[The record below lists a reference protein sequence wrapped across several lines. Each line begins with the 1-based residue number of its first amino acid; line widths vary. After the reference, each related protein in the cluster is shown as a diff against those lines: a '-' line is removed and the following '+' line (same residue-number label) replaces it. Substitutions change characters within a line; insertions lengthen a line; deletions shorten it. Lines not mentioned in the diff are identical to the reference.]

1 MNRVFLTIL
10 LTACTLVS
18 QAQTKPMAVV
28 SKVENQSGKTVVQL
42 KWFAGDFDAFKQLVK
57 EGSTVERVEIS
68 ADQDPKTANFDGAI
82 KTVIQPTK
90 TRLDKL
96 DVNLESTRKLQLLLE
111 PFLVESVTENAEA
124 KNFAFALAVLDCSV
138 SKETGIV
145 IGCTF
150 TDESVEKG
158 KTYAYRIRIKNT
170 PDGFIAVQTNEVTTY
185 PKIEN
190 VTLTLDRKNTVEM
203 RWQSQDTKA
212 FGYGFQLEKS
222 LDSPKAGNYLTQT
235 PYVPVRSADEKTDK
249 DDSYRDELLTEGK
262 NHFYRVVGLNYFG
275 EAVLFSEW
283 QKIYIP
289 NHVHAEIYIDTTYA
303 KDQTRVI
310 EGSAYGDGKPM
321 NISRYEL
328 HQSTQKDA
336 DYSLVETKT
345 FSDSVFAFAVP
356 MLKTGDQF
364 YYKVLAIS
372 KDNDTVASLPSYVFT
387 LDQEPPAKPTLLTG
401 EIDSNGVVRLSW
413 QAPAD
418 KDLQGYRIYRAND
431 KREEFTERNK
441 DLSLATT
448 LTDTVRLDNLTSE
461 VYYCLKAV
469 DLNYNNSPFS
479 DTILVLKPDT
489 IAPVPA
495 MLSIPVV
502 KDSIMV
508 LSWINSPSA
517 DVRLNFLI
525 REQGTVV
532 DTLKRWSDQITGF
545 EDKRITA
552 GTAYNYRIVT
562 ADKSRNASQSEPRR
576 VYYEPGYR
584 KAISEA
590 KAVLNANTN
599 AIDLSWSLPK
609 GEVFSFQIYKSVNGG
624 KFSLLKTIENG
635 LCVTYSDKDIKTGNK
650 YAYKVK
656 YVLQSG
662 IHGMPTN
669 EMIVVF

>member
-1 MNRVFLTIL
+1 MNRIRLIL
-10 LTACTLVS
+10 LLVLLTSLS
-18 QAQTKPMAVV
+18 QAQAQTMAVV
-28 SKVENQSGKTVVQL
+28 SKVEEINGKTVAQL
-42 KWFAGDFDAFKQLVK
+42 KWFAGDFEAFKQLVNL
-57 EGSTVERVEIS
+57 GSTVERVEIS
-68 ADQDPKTANFDGAI
+68 AGQDPKTANFDGAVT
-82 KTVIQPTK
+82 TVIQPTK

-96 DVNLESTRKLQLLLE
+96 DANLESTRKLKLLLE
-111 PFLVESVTENAEA
+111 PFLAEAVQNNAEA

-138 SKETGIV
+138 SKETGMV
-145 IGCTF
+145 IGCTL

-158 KTYAYRIRIKNT
+158 KTYAYRIRVKNT
-170 PDGFIAVQTNEVTTY
+170 PDGFIAVQTGEVTSY

-203 RWQSQDTKA
+203 RWQARNTKA
-212 FGYGFQLEKS
+212 FGYGFLLEKS
-222 LDSPKAGNYLTQT
+222 LDAPKEGNYLTQT
-235 PYVPVRSADEKTDK
+235 PYVPVRSADEKADK
-249 DDSYRDELLTEGK
+249 DDSYRDEQLTEGK

-275 EAVLFSEW
+275 EAVMFSEW

-310 EGSAYGDGKPM
+310 EGSAFGDGKSM
-321 NISRYEL
+321 NIDRYEL

-336 DYSLVETKT
+336 DYTLVETKT
-345 FSDSVFAFAVP
+345 YNDSVFKFIVP

-413 QAPAD
+413 QAPSD

-441 DLSLATT
+441 TLSLATT

-461 VYYCLKAV
+461 VYYCVKAV

-479 DTILVLKPDT
+479 DTIVVLKPDT
-489 IAPVPA
+489 IAPVA
-495 MLSIPVV
+495 ALLSKPVI
-502 KDSIMV
+502 KDSV
-508 LSWINSPSA
+508 ALLSWINSPSA
-517 DVRLNFLI
+517 DVKMNFLI
-525 REQGTVV
+525 RRQGNTI
-532 DTLKRWSDQITGF
+532 DTLKRWSDQTTSF
-545 EDKRITA
+545 EDNRIIA
-552 GTAYNYRIVT
+552 GTACDYHIVT
-562 ADKSRNASQSEPRR
+562 ADKSRNVSLSEPRK

-584 KAISEA
+584 KAISES
-590 KAVLNANTN
+590 KAVVNKTSKS
-599 AIDLSWSLPK
+599 IDLSWSLPQ
-609 GEVFSFQIYKSVNGG
+609 GEVFSFLIYKSVNGG
-624 KFSLLKTIENG
+624 KFLLLKTIENAT
-635 LCVTYSDKDIKTGNK
+635 CVAFSDKGITTGNT
-650 YAYKVK
+650 YAYKIK

-662 IHGMPTN
+662 IHGLPTN

>member
-1 MNRVFLTIL
+1 MNRIL
-10 LTACTLVS
+10 LTLFMTACALVL

-28 SKVENQSGKTVVQL
+28 SKVEKLSGKTVVQL
-42 KWFAGDFDAFKQLVK
+42 KWFAGDFDAYKQLIN

-68 ADQDPKTANFDGAI
+68 ADQDPKNANFDGAT

-90 TRLDKL
+90 TRLEKL
-96 DVNLESTRKLQLLLE
+96 DANLESTKKLQLLLE
-111 PFLVESVTENAEA
+111 PFLAESVMDDNEA

-145 IGCTF
+145 IGCTY

-158 KTYAYRIRIKNT
+158 KTYAYRIRVKNA
-170 PDGFIAVQTNEVTTY
+170 PDGFISVQTGEVTNY

-203 RWQSQDTKA
+203 RWQARNTKA

-235 PYVPVRSADEKTDK
+235 PYIPVRSADEKADK
-249 DDSYRDELLTEGK
+249 DDSYRDEQLTEGK
-262 NHFYRVVGLNYFG
+262 THFYRVVGLNYFG
-275 EAVLFSEW
+275 EAVMYSEW

-303 KDQTRVI
+303 KDQTRII
-310 EGSAYGDGKPM
+310 EGSAYAYGKPM
-321 NISRYEL
+321 NINRYEL

-336 DYSLVETKT
+336 DYSLVETKIY
-345 FSDSVFAFAVP
+345 SDSVFKFTVP

-387 LDQEPPAKPTLLTG
+387 LDQEPPAKPTMLTG

-413 QAPAD
+413 QAPTD

-441 DLSLATT
+441 ELSLATT

-495 MLSIPVV
+495 MLSTPVV

-508 LSWINSPSA
+508 LSWVNSPSV
-517 DVRLNFLI
+517 DIKMNFLI
-525 REQGTVV
+525 REQGTVI
-532 DTLKRWSDQITGF
+532 DTLKQWSDQTISF
-545 EDKRITA
+545 EDNRIIA

-562 ADKSRNASQSEPRR
+562 ADKSRNASLSEPRK

-584 KAISEA
+584 KAISESNA
-590 KAVLNANTN
+590 ELNINTN
-599 AIDLSWSLPK
+599 SIVLTWSLPQ
-609 GEVFSFQIYKSVNGG
+609 GEVFSYQIYKSLNGG
-624 KFSLLKTIENG
+624 KFYMVKTIENG
-635 LCVTYSDKDIKTGNK
+635 SCTTYSDRDIKTGNT

-662 IHGMPTN
+662 IHGMPTK

>member
-1 MNRVFLTIL
+1 MNRIL
-10 LTACTLVS
+10 LTLFITACALFS
-18 QAQTKPMAVV
+18 QAQTKPMSVV
-28 SKVENQSGKTVVQL
+28 SKVEKQSGKTVVKL
-42 KWFAGDFDAFKQLVK
+42 KWFAGDFDAFKQLVS

-68 ADQDPKTANFDGAI
+68 AEQDPKTANFDGAI
-82 KTVIQPTK
+82 KTVITPTK

-96 DVNLESTRKLQLLLE
+96 DANLESTLQLQSILE
-111 PFLVESVTENAEA
+111 PFLSVSVPPNDES
-124 KNFAFALAVLDCSV
+124 KSFAFALAILDCSI
-138 SKETGIV
+138 SKEAGEV
-145 IGCTF
+145 VGCTF

-158 KTYAYRIRIKNT
+158 KTYAYRVRVKNA
-170 PDGFIAVQTNEVTTY
+170 PDGFISVQTNELTSY

-203 RWQSQDTKA
+203 RWQARNTKA

-222 LDSPKAGNYLTQT
+222 LDSPKAGNYLTKT
-235 PYVPVRSADEKTDK
+235 PYVPVRSTDEKADK
-249 DDSYRDELLTEGK
+249 DDSFRDEQLTEGK
-262 NHFYRVVGLNYFG
+262 THFYRVVGLNYFG
-275 EAVLFSEW
+275 EAVMYSEW

-310 EGSAYGDGKPM
+310 EGSAFGDGKPM
-321 NISRYEL
+321 NINRYEL
-328 HQSTQKDA
+328 HQSTKKDA
-336 DYSLVETKT
+336 DYTLVESKAY
-345 FSDSVFAFAVP
+345 SDSVFKFTVP
-356 MLKTGDQF
+356 MRKTGDQF

-387 LDQEPPAKPTLLTG
+387 LDQEPPAKPTMLTG

-413 QAPAD
+413 QAPTD

-441 DLSLATT
+441 ELSVVTT
-448 LTDTVRLDNLTSE
+448 LIDTIRLDNLTSE
-461 VYYCLKAV
+461 VYYCVKAV
-469 DLNYNNSPFS
+469 DLNFNNSPFS

-495 MLSIPVV
+495 MLSTPVV

-508 LSWINSPSA
+508 LSWINSPSV
-517 DVRLNFLI
+517 DIKMNFLI
-525 REQGTVV
+525 REQGTII
-532 DTLKRWSDQITGF
+532 DTLKQWSDQTISF
-545 EDKRITA
+545 EDNRLIA

-562 ADKSRNASQSEPRR
+562 ADKSRNASHSEPRK

-584 KAISEA
+584 KAITEA
-590 KAVLNANTN
+590 KAVFNTVTK
-599 AIDLSWSLPK
+599 AVDLTWVLPQ
-609 GEVFSFQIYKSVNGG
+609 GEVFSFQIYKSLNGG
-624 KFSLLKTIENG
+624 KFYLVKTIENG
-635 LCVTYSDKDIKTGNK
+635 SCVTYTDKDVQSGVQ

-662 IHGMPTN
+662 IHGMPTK
-669 EMIVVF
+669 EMKVSF

>member
-1 MNRVFLTIL
+1 MNRILLTIL
-10 LTACTLVS
+10 ITACAVFS
-18 QAQTKPMAVV
+18 QAQTKPMSVV
-28 SKVENQSGKTVVQL
+28 SKVEKQSGKTIIKL
-42 KWFAGDFDAFKQLVK
+42 KWFAGDFDAFKQLVS

-82 KTVIQPTK
+82 KTVFTPTK

-96 DVNLESTRKLQLLLE
+96 DANLESTIQLQSVLE
-111 PFLVESVTENAEA
+111 PFLSASVPPNDES
-124 KNFAFALAVLDCSV
+124 KSFAFALAILDCSI
-138 SKETGIV
+138 SKEAGEV
-145 IGCTF
+145 VGCTF

-158 KTYAYRIRIKNT
+158 KTYAYRVRVKNA
-170 PDGFIAVQTNEVTTY
+170 PDGFISVQTNEVTSY

-203 RWQSQDTKA
+203 RWQARNTKA

-222 LDSPKAGNYLTQT
+222 LDAPKAGNYLTKT
-235 PYVPVRSADEKTDK
+235 PYVPVRSTDEKADK
-249 DDSYRDELLTEGK
+249 DDSFRDEKLTEGRT
-262 NHFYRVVGLNYFG
+262 HFYRVVGLNYFG
-275 EAVLFSEW
+275 DAVLFSEW

-310 EGSAYGDGKPM
+310 VGGAFGDGKPM
-321 NISRYEL
+321 NINRYEL
-328 HQSTQKDA
+328 HQSTKKDA
-336 DYSLVETKT
+336 DYTLVESKAY
-345 FSDSVFAFAVP
+345 SDSVFKFTVP

-387 LDQEPPAKPTLLTG
+387 LDQEPPAKPTLLKG

-413 QAPAD
+413 QAPSD

-441 DLSLATT
+441 ELSLATT
-448 LTDTVRLDNLTSE
+448 LIDTVRLDNLTSE
-461 VYYCLKAV
+461 VYYCVKAV

-495 MLSIPVV
+495 MLSMPVV

-508 LSWINSPSA
+508 LSWVNSPSV
-517 DVRLNFLI
+517 DIKLNFLI
-525 REQGTVV
+525 REQGTII
-532 DTLKRWSDQITGF
+532 DTLKQWSDQTISF
-545 EDKRITA
+545 EDNRLIA

-562 ADKSRNASQSEPRR
+562 ADKSRNTSHSEPRK

-584 KAISEA
+584 KAITEA
-590 KAVLNANTN
+590 KALFNTVTKAVDLTWVL
-599 AIDLSWSLPK
+599 PQ
-609 GEVFSFQIYKSVNGG
+609 GEVFSFQIYKSLNGG
-624 KFSLLKTIENG
+624 KFYLVKTIENSS
-635 LCVTYSDKDIKTGNK
+635 CVTYTDKDVQSGVQ

-662 IHGMPTN
+662 IHGMPTK
-669 EMIVVF
+669 EMKVSF